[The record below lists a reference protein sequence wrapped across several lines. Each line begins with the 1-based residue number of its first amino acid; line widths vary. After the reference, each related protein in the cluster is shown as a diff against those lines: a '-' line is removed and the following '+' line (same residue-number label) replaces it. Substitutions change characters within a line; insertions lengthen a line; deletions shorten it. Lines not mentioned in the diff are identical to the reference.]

1 MVKYQNQ
8 GSKCTNHGFDGYD
21 FSITPLRMRFRWEK
35 AGRKNIDSLVCCE
48 EKVSSLSLQ
57 QLAEL
62 WVGWECDVFVFLNT
76 KILCLFLS
84 HSSVLQLLFV
94 HCRLTE
100 SKDVGA
106 KEESAQVRLCQE
118 EATLQKYVI
127 PFCSLNLLFHKC
139 WWVWCVSLLV
149 SVLWSRGETALHKAA
164 CQRHRAICQLLVDAG
179 ASLRKTDSKV
189 TQPSQRVTK
198 HFSQARL
205 ISIRPRCVHDWGFPV
220 SARNSSFYT
229 FLLRKLY
236 WFKQVQGTS
245 VQSPV
250 WVIFTIVR
258 AWPQTIRYVG
268 CEWSISVAQQHPSLV
283 WSKERSVGR
292 DHLREPWFLTAQCL
306 GGLIVVADL
315 LCEDG

>member
-1 MVKYQNQ
+1 MYQSWLWWVWFFYHASKNEIQVRKSRKKKYWQ
-8 GSKCTNHGFDGYD
+8 
-21 FSITPLRMRFRWEK
+21 FSLLWK
-35 AGRKNIDSLVCCE
+35 
-48 EKVSSLSLQ
+48 KVSSLSLQ
-57 QLAEL
+57 QLAEP

-118 EATLQKYVI
+118 EATLQKYII

-179 ASLRKTDSKV
+179 ASLRKTDSKGK
-189 TQPSQRVTK
+189 TPRDRAQ
-198 HFSQARL
+198 QAGDPDLASYLESRQNYQMVPHEDL
-205 ISIRPRCVHDWGFPV
+205 ETAVWCLKTEKRIF
-220 SARNSSFYT
+220 RNSKAAPEHLGIVWGRSWWNQHVSRSRGKYQRT
-229 FLLRKLY
+229 CHQFLRATESCHGTVRFHRLAHDGGGGTLKGLWNPRATEIYLNC
-236 WFKQVQGTS
+236 FQQVAWTS
-245 VQSPV
+245 PMF
-250 WVIFTIVR
+250 ICKI
-258 AWPQTIRYVG
+258 Y
-268 CEWSISVAQQHPSLV
+268 
-283 WSKERSVGR
+283 
-292 DHLREPWFLTAQCL
+292 
-306 GGLIVVADL
+306 
-315 LCEDG
+315 